1 MRRERL
7 TQHNT
12 QLTCLFQPLS
22 RVTNSVN
29 PRGDLGSTGLEWRTS
44 SPPPPDNFPE
54 TPVVTEDPYIYS
66 QEEAHVVG

>member
-29 PRGDLGSTGLEWRTS
+29 PRGDLGSTALECWCTS
-44 SPPPPDNFPE
+44 K
-54 TPVVTEDPYIYS
+54 
-66 QEEAHVVG
+66 HVVGMKRPDAPNLSLSNSLAKE

>member
-22 RVTNSVN
+22 RAGNNVNPNSGFRLDPTAVLVYLQAAPDAPDMARSNSVAK
-29 PRGDLGSTGLEWRTS
+29 E
-44 SPPPPDNFPE
+44 
-54 TPVVTEDPYIYS
+54 
-66 QEEAHVVG
+66 